1 MINIDWLKKKTVIY
15 KFKDVRDKK
24 NLDETLVISLQDN
37 AKGNKELEENA
48 K

>member
-1 MINIDWLKKKTVIY
+1 MINIDWLEKETVIY

-24 NLDETLVISLQDN
+24 NLDETLVISLHDN
-37 AKGNKELEENA
+37 VKENKELGENA